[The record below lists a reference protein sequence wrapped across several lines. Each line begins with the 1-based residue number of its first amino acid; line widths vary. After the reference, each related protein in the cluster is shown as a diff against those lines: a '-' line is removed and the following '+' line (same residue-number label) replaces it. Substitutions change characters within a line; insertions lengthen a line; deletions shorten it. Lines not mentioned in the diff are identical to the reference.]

1 MNHQTRPH
9 RCLFR
14 GAAALA
20 ALALAG
26 AGLESCSGAAGPS
39 GRAAATTGAPTV
51 PTPLATSVE
60 TATGTWATVP
70 MGRLDEPLNTFWQL
84 LFRPAGAASWSNQ
97 VEATATATNGG
108 LVLSPG
114 GGSLIV
120 GVLPSV
126 DLTFTPLVATA
137 DPGRSWSTGLITA
150 GLAAR
155 PDALAGAGGG
165 RALALV
171 HERDGARVLVT
182 AGGLST
188 WRTLVSQKAI
198 SATGA
203 GRSCALGALTA
214 VGYLGGRA
222 LIGGSCGRPGV
233 VGLFAQQSNA
243 WRLVGPALPRSLA
256 GSGVEVLA
264 LATTGRETSALLA
277 LVNGSE
283 TSLVAAWGAGN
294 GRWSASAPF
303 RLSPGQQV
311 ASFGAAGRTGLF
323 VLLQEASGHATL
335 MVGQRSTGWQELP
348 SPPPGTAT
356 VAFGG
361 ATVDALSVDS
371 TVLTIWSLN
380 PSSSRWAV
388 RQVMHVPVQFGSS
401 S

>member
-1 MNHQTRPH
+1 MNHQAKPH
-9 RCLFR
+9 RRLFR

-20 ALALAG
+20 VLALAG
-26 AGLESCSGAAGPS
+26 TGLESCSSAAGPS
-39 GRAAATTGAPTV
+39 SGAAAPAAAPSV

-70 MGRLDEPLNTFWQL
+70 MGSLDQPINTFWQL

-137 DPGRSWSTGLITA
+137 DPERSWSTGLITA

-165 RALALV
+165 GALALV
-171 HERDGARVLVT
+171 NQRGGARVLIT
-182 AGGLST
+182 EGGLST
-188 WRTLVSQKAI
+188 WRTLVSQNVL
-198 SATGA
+198 SETGA

-214 VGYLGGRA
+214 VGYLRGQA

-233 VGLFAQQSNA
+233 VGLFARQSNA
-243 WRLVGPALPRSLA
+243 WHLVGPSLPRSLA
-256 GSGVEVLA
+256 GSGIEVLA
-264 LATTGRETSALLA
+264 LGTVGRETSALLA
-277 LVNGSE
+277 LVNASG
-283 TSLVAAWGAGN
+283 TSLVAAWGTGS
-294 GRWSASAPF
+294 GGWSASAPL
-303 RLSPGQQV
+303 RLGRGQQV
-311 ASFGAAGRTGLF
+311 AAFGPAGGTGLF
-323 VLLQEASGHATL
+323 VLLHGASGHETL
-335 MVGQRSTGWQELP
+335 MVGQRSAGWQELP
-348 SPPPGTAT
+348 SPPPRTAT

-361 ATVDALSVDS
+361 ATVDALSADV
-371 TVLTIWSLN
+371 TVLTFWSLS
-380 PSSSRWAV
+380 PGPSRWAV
-388 RQVMHVPVQFGSS
+388 RQVMHVPLQFGSS

>member
-1 MNHQTRPH
+1 
-9 RCLFR
+9 
-14 GAAALA
+14 
-20 ALALAG
+20 
-26 AGLESCSGAAGPS
+26 
-39 GRAAATTGAPTV
+39 
-51 PTPLATSVE
+51 
-60 TATGTWATVP
+60 
-70 MGRLDEPLNTFWQL
+70 
-84 LFRPAGAASWSNQ
+84 
-97 VEATATATNGG
+97 
-108 LVLSPG
+108 
-114 GGSLIV
+114 
-120 GVLPSV
+120 
-126 DLTFTPLVATA
+126 
-137 DPGRSWSTGLITA
+137 
-150 GLAAR
+150 
-155 PDALAGAGGG
+155 
-165 RALALV
+165 
-171 HERDGARVLVT
+171 
-182 AGGLST
+182 
-188 WRTLVSQKAI
+188 
-198 SATGA
+198 
-203 GRSCALGALTA
+203 
-214 VGYLGGRA
+214 
-222 LIGGSCGRPGV
+222 V

-243 WRLVGPALPRSLA
+243 WHLVGPALPRSLA

-303 RLSPGQQV
+303 RLSPGQHV
-311 ASFGAAGRTGLF
+311 ASFGAASRTGLF